1 MKKNRLML
9 LMLSVLFTLAM
20 SCQQAYSF
28 PPHVPQQTAFGED
41 VVGQLFPQFQGSF
54 EYTVSNTD
62 LNTNSVANGGTVT
75 QAQAMAVVGTSTT
88 TASTA
93 LLQSQ
98 QHAKYKPGL
107 GGLLR
112 FTALFTEPVAGTEQL
127 IGIVDGNG
135 GSAAFNNG
143 FVFGYIGTT
152 FGVHRFQNDVL
163 TTVTQANW
171 NIDTMGA
178 GVLNPSGMTLTHTNL
193 NNYQIRFQYLGAGAI
208 RFYIEDDLTGDFV
221 LVHRINYTNN
231 NTTPSVHNPNFHHSM
246 WVDNGATTSNIVLKG
261 ASYAYFIEGQTTF
274 IELHQPHNATGLK
287 EKTGVTTEVAI
298 ITIRN
303 KTTYASKA
311 NFIDIFLHGVSV
323 SVEASSANNLADL
336 RLIKNTTL
344 GGTPSWTDI
353 NATNS
358 VVEFD
363 VAGTTVTG
371 GKDLFPIP
379 LAGKND
385 KEIQDIS
392 SFRVILGPGESLTIA
407 GKSENSAIL
416 RGGFIWHELF

>member
-344 GGTPSWTDI
+344 GGTPS
-353 NATNS
+353 

>member
-1 MKKNRLML
+1 MKKNKLML
-9 LMLSVLFTLAM
+9 FVLSVIFTLGIY
-20 SCQQAYSF
+20 CQQAYSL
-28 PPHVPQQTAFGED
+28 PPYVPQQTAFGED
-41 VVGQLFPQFQGSF
+41 IAAQLMPQFQGSF

-62 LNTNSVANGGTVT
+62 LNTNTTANGGTVT
-75 QAQAMAVVGTSTT
+75 QADAMAVCTTTTT

-93 LLQSQ
+93 MLQSQ
-98 QHAKYKPGL
+98 QHAKYKAGL

-112 FTALFTEPVAGTEQL
+112 FTGLFTTPVAGTEQL

-143 FVFGYIGTT
+143 FMFGYIGTT
-152 FGVHRFQNDVL
+152 FGIHRFANDVL

-178 GVLNPSGMTLTHTNL
+178 GELNPSGMDLTHTNL

-208 RFYIEDDLTGDFV
+208 RFYIEDDLTGDFQ

-231 NTTPSVHNPNFHHSM
+231 NTTPSVYNPNFHHTM
-246 WVDNGATTSNIVLKG
+246 WVDNGATVSNIILKG

-298 ITIRN
+298 VTIRN
-303 KTTYASKA
+303 KTTYATKD

-323 SVEASSANNLADL
+323 SVEASAANNLANL
-336 RLIKNTTL
+336 RLIKNATL
-344 GGTPSWTDI
+344 GGTPSWTSI

-358 VVEFD
+358 VIEFD

-371 GKDLFPIP
+371 GKDLYPIP

-385 KEIQDIS
+385 KEIQDVSLYRI
-392 SFRVILGPGESLTIA
+392 ILGPGESLTIA
-407 GKSENSAIL
+407 GSSENSAAL
-416 RGGFIWHELF
+416 RAGFIWHELF